1 MRAWYTITIRMGV
14 NNLPHTLPHVISLTE
29 MGTVIERREDCELK
43 KVRIAGVRFRIDD
56 GISATRGRR
65 KAPHYCW
72 CLFEHQI
79 AGERGGTRGNCPTI
93 LSCIS
98 QYLNPQTVSVK
109 IEAASL
115 RLLVRKAGQ
124 HTGQIAV
131 LSESI
136 PLGPVETG
144 ARCDLTLSATV
155 RQINPEFY
163 S

>member
-29 MGTVIERREDCELK
+29 MGTVIEGREDCELK

-98 QYLNPQTVSVK
+98 QYLNPQTGSTPFPRTVELSVAPPVAADRVS
-109 IEAASL
+109 AAAGDCAS
-115 RLLVRKAGQ
+115 VR
-124 HTGQIAV
+124 
-131 LSESI
+131 
-136 PLGPVETG
+136 
-144 ARCDLTLSATV
+144 
-155 RQINPEFY
+155 Y